1 MSMVRFRLTKPSKL
15 RDFPFKVSYI
25 YLFTYPILTATF
37 YLFSTTHPL
46 LSACLTSTVVYLNL
60 FTLTCPCFLPEFKAK
75 ARGRIQGQ
83 SQRPTYNKKEGSSEG
98 RVRGQY
104 LSGMDIYEM
113 SCHRCEYT
121 ENNFI
126 WQSYCIKLICS
137 LSNFLCICT
146 KLSKCLQ
153 NKDSF

>member
-75 ARGRIQGQ
+75 ARGLHTTR
-83 SQRPTYNKKEGSSEG
+83 KKALLKGELEDSTSVEWTFMKCH
-98 RVRGQY
+98 VTDVSTQKIT
-104 LSGMDIYEM
+104 LSGN
-113 SCHRCEYT
+113 HT
-121 ENNFI
+121 V
-126 WQSYCIKLICS
+126 LS
-137 LSNFLCICT
+137 LFVV
-146 KLSKCLQ
+146 
-153 NKDSF
+153 